1 MTSLLRRP
9 LPMAS
14 TGCACC
20 APATGGATTPVEF
33 PTLDASSASMTYL
46 VEGMTCGSC
55 AKRVTE
61 AITALEDV
69 TDVRVELVAG
79 GTSAV
84 VVAGSADPQA
94 VQAAIEGSGYTLA
107 GS

>member
-1 MTSLLRRP
+1 MTSSLRRS

-14 TGCACC
+14 NGCACC
-20 APATGGATTPVEF
+20 APTTPGATTATGSPAPEA
-33 PTLDASSASMTYL
+33 PNTSRTYQ
-46 VEGMTCGSC
+46 VEGMTCGHC
-55 AKRVTE
+55 AGRVTE

-69 TDVRVELVAG
+69 TDVQVELVPG

-84 VVAGSADPQA
+84 VVTGSADPDA
-94 VQAAIEGSGYTLA
+94 VQSAIEGSGYTLA